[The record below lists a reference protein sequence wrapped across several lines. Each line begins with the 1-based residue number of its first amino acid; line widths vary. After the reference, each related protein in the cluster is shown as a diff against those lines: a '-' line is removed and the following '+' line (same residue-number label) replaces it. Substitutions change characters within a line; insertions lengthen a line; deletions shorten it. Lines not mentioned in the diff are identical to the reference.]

1 MQYGGHCKLLPL
13 PLLDLNVTRAEGR
26 VLGGIIMIVGIG
38 ITGAFISTV
47 ASGLTRSRTSTSSS
61 EEDKKKILQ
70 IRLAKGEITKVT
82 YVDLLRMLSE

>member
-13 PLLDLNVTRAEGR
+13 PLLDLTRAEGR

-47 ASGLTRSRTSTSSS
+47 ASGLTRSRTSISSS